1 MSPPSIWNLVA
12 LNPFPDVQC
21 WIQIVCRFLNKKG
34 TFISLHHLHSSWS
47 LNFVCGGRGGNV
59 SVAGLCKRDIYFA
72 PTGLSIRPET
82 VASLSVASD
91 LCVLSQNNLT
101 SGVSKVYCFLCVET
115 ISVRFEFL
123 CRESTRSSDQRPE
136 YHIGKTFPCMR
147 VWIWGFVP
155 TLQLKLSYTHAY
167 FFHKLYHHN
176 YTNIHDHILFWFY
189 VIIYLLYVVAN
200 VGCVSLM
207 QTDCCSLS

>member
-47 LNFVCGGRGGNV
+47 LNFVCGGREGNV

-72 PTGLSIRPET
+72 PTGLNIRPET

-101 SGVSKVYCFLCVET
+101 SGVPNVCWFLCVET
-115 ISVRFEFL
+115 ISLRFEFL
-123 CRESTRSSDQRPE
+123 CRESTRFSDQRTE
-136 YHIGKTFPCMR
+136 YHIGKAFPWLR
-147 VWIWGFVP
+147 VFAFAGLYLNSNWNYRTHMHIYFTSCIIINIQIYMTIKYAGFMSLHICYKVWQMQDVFIAQFVSWIE
-155 TLQLKLSYTHAY
+155 
-167 FFHKLYHHN
+167 
-176 YTNIHDHILFWFY
+176 
-189 VIIYLLYVVAN
+189 
-200 VGCVSLM
+200 
-207 QTDCCSLS
+207 

>member
-1 MSPPSIWNLVA
+1 M
-12 LNPFPDVQC
+12 LNPNRVQ
-21 WIQIVCRFLNKKG
+21 
-34 TFISLHHLHSSWS
+34 ISEQKRDIYFATPPALELISQLCMW
-47 LNFVCGGRGGNV
+47 GEGGNV

-167 FFHKLYHHN
+167 FFHKLYHHK

>member
-12 LNPFPDVQC
+12 LSSFPDVQC

-147 VWIWGFVP
+147 VFEFEGLYLHSNWNYRTPMHISVTSCIIINIQIYMTIYYSGFMSLYICY
-155 TLQLKLSYTHAY
+155 TLWQ
-167 FFHKLYHHN
+167 
-176 YTNIHDHILFWFY
+176 
-189 VIIYLLYVVAN
+189 
-200 VGCVSLM
+200 M
-207 QTDCCSLS
+207 